1 MGDFK
6 VPARS
11 VSMLVKIKQALLADN
26 DLCNMVCG
34 LGKLAM
40 ANYMDDLINN
50 VCRIETLYH
59 DYYCTYKIT
68 KQTSDE
74 IDRLMDGYT
83 PDSLSDDRL
92 NELQAIISKWKAQ
105 DEDGGAE
112 DANS

>member
-1 MGDFK
+1 MGEFK

-26 DLCNMVCG
+26 DLCNRVCG

-50 VCRIETLYH
+50 ACRIETLYH

-68 KQTSDE
+68 KETLDE

-83 PDSLSDDRL
+83 PDVLSDDRL
-92 NELQAIISKWKAQ
+92 NEMKALISKWKAQ
-105 DEDGGAE
+105 DEDGGADDE
-112 DANS
+112 G